1 MTAFSPE
8 RCAAALMGARR
19 VPRAVRQ
26 PLGVMQPATRPTT
39 MAEGI
44 AAQLAMAHLSDSAAP
59 AGFKIGATAAR
70 MQDYLGLDG
79 PAAAFMARAGLHASG
94 STIAFAPFL
103 NPGVECELAVHLAH
117 DLPPRPCTLDDAAR
131 AVDLLM
137 CGIEIVENR
146 YPDLRAFGT
155 PALIADQVFHAAA
168 VLATPVADW
177 RDLDLI
183 RLRGEILVDGQVAGQ
198 GAGGDLLGHPIAALA
213 WLASSAEA
221 AAFGGLRAG
230 QVVMLGSVCPPV
242 WLSGPAT
249 IEVRFPPLPSAL
261 LTLV

>member
-1 MTAFSPE
+1 MSAFSPE

-26 PLGVMQPATRPTT
+26 PLPVLSAGARPST

-44 AAQLAMAHLSDSAAP
+44 AAQVALAQLSDSAAP

-79 PAAAFMARAGLHASG
+79 PAAGFMARAGLHASG
-94 STIAFAPFL
+94 STLAFAPFL

-117 DLPPRPCTLDDAAR
+117 DLPPRPCSPDEAAR

-155 PALIADQVFHAAA
+155 PALVADQVFHAAA
-168 VLATPVADW
+168 VLATPSEDW
-177 RDLDLI
+177 RDLDLV
-183 RLRGEILVDGQVAGQ
+183 RLRGQIFVDGAMVGE
-198 GAGGDLLGHPIAALA
+198 GAGGDLLGHPMAALA
-213 WLASSAEA
+213 WLAGSAEA

-230 QVVMLGSVCPPV
+230 QVVMLGSVTPPV
-242 WLSGPAT
+242 WLAGPAVV
-249 IEVRFPPLPSAL
+249 EVRFGGLSPAV